1 MKKYI
6 EQETAVSELNRIEKL
21 YRDTYMS
28 KVRAEMTHYCCEVIK
43 HIPAADVVEVD
54 VKDLRVKKAIQTLC
68 EFYSTAK
75 KSDYVQK
82 PLAWALYQ
90 TWKSF
95 DKMDGGV
102 NDGKID

>member
-1 MKKYI
+1 MKEYI
-6 EQETAVSELNRIEKL
+6 EREATIKEIAKWLADVFGIKSESGAGTLFKKL
-21 YRDTYMS
+21 RS
-28 KVRAEMTHYCCEVIK
+28 
-43 HIPAADVVEVD
+43 IPAADVVEVD

-95 DKMDGGV
+95 DKMDGGG
-102 NDGKID
+102 DK

>member
-1 MKKYI
+1 MLKNTNTGMGVI
-6 EQETAVSELNRIEKL
+6 ELMQAII
-21 YRDTYMS
+21 D
-28 KVRAEMTHYCCEVIK
+28 A
-43 HIPAADVVEVD
+43 PAADVVEVD

-102 NDGKID
+102 NNGKAD

>member
-1 MKKYI
+1 MSDDYI
-6 EQETAVSELNRIEKL
+6 SRSWLLKNTNTGMGVIELMQAII
-21 YRDTYMS
+21 D
-28 KVRAEMTHYCCEVIK
+28 A
-43 HIPAADVVEVD
+43 PAADVVEVD
-54 VKDLRVKKAIQTLC
+54 VKDLRVKKAIQTLF

-102 NDGKID
+102 NDGIN

>member
-1 MKKYI
+1 MKEYI
-6 EQETAVSELNRIEKL
+6 EKDAA
-21 YRDTYMS
+21 RDLME
-28 KVRAEMTHYCCEVIK
+28 RALEDDWEIQYANDRLRD
-43 HIPAADVVEVD
+43 IPAADVVEVD
-54 VKDLRVKKAIQTLC
+54 VKDLRVKKAIKTLC

-95 DKMDGGV
+95 DKMGGGV
-102 NDGKID
+102 NDGGG

>member
-6 EQETAVSELNRIEKL
+6 ELEAAKEAAR
-21 YRDTYMS
+21 
-28 KVRAEMTHYCCEVIK
+28 RAECDANYDGARFTAEWVENALDFT
-43 HIPAADVVEVD
+43 PTADVVEVD
-54 VKDLRVKKAIQTLC
+54 VKDLRVKRAIQTLC

-95 DKMDGGV
+95 DKMDGG
-102 NDGKID
+102 NGGG